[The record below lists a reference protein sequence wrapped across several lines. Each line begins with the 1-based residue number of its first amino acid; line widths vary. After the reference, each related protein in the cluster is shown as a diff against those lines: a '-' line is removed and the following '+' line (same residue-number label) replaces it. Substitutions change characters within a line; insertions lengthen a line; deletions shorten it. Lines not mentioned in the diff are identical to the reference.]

1 MLDVI
6 EDTRNEFKIKL
17 TDNLEEEIIGFLNSK
32 DGGNI
37 YLGVNDKGHVVGLNN
52 NLDLL
57 QRKIKDKIISN
68 IEPSA
73 LGLFDIEVL
82 EENDKRYL
90 KIVVARGL
98 EKTYHIKGMGMTPD
112 SCFIRVGS
120 SNEKMSESLINQLFR
135 ERTKDSLKNIISPKQ
150 DLTFLDLKLAYRE
163 KGFDIGD
170 NFERQLNFYTNDGK
184 FNYIAYLL
192 SDDNNV
198 SIKVAKYTGEDVDE
212 LEEYYEYGFC
222 SLIKATN
229 RVLEKFKSENKVFA
243 KITYPLRKEQ
253 QMYDYNAVREVIVN
267 AIVHNDWSNEYPP
280 KFELFSNKLEVS
292 SFGGIQNEFTEEEF
306 LLGYSAPKNPELM
319 RVFKDLD
326 IVEHLGTGIRKILK
340 KYDRSIYHFYPH
352 FIRVSINYTQNEFEY
367 DNKKSQVVYT
377 DLGLTKVQEGII
389 GLIQDKPTITQS
401 EMANLLGVTPR
412 MIRYHLKELV
422 DKNYITRIGA
432 NKKGEWKVVIDKK
445 TNIV

>member
-37 YLGVNDKGHVVGLNN
+37 YLGVNDKGKVVGLNN
-52 NLDLL
+52 NFDLL

-98 EKTYHIKGMGMTPD
+98 EKPYHIKGMGMTPD

-192 SDDNNV
+192 SDNNNV

-229 RVLEKFKSENKVFA
+229 RVLEKFKLENKVFA

-340 KYDRSIYHFYPH
+340 KYDKSIYHFYPH
-352 FIRVSINYTQNEFEY
+352 FIRVSINYIQNEFEY
-367 DNKKSQVVYT
+367 DNKKSQIVYT
-377 DLGLTKVQEGII
+377 DLDLTKVQEGII
-389 GLIQDKPTITQS
+389 GLIQDRPTITQS

-412 MIRYHLKELV
+412 MIRYHLKELI
-422 DKNYITRIGA
+422 DKNYITRIGP
-432 NKKGEWKVVIDKK
+432 NKKGKWKLEIDNK
-445 TNIV
+445 N

>member
-1 MLDVI
+1 MLNVI
-6 EDTRNEFKIKL
+6 EDARNEFKVKL
-17 TDNLEEEIIGFLNSK
+17 TDNIEEEIIGFLNSK

-37 YLGVNDKGHVVGLNN
+37 YIGVNDKGNVIGLNN

-57 QRKIKDKIISN
+57 QRKIKDRIISN

-82 EENDKRYL
+82 ECENKKYL
-90 KIVVARGL
+90 NIIVARGL
-98 EKTYHIKGMGMTPD
+98 EKPYHIKGMGMTQD

-135 ERTKDSLKNIISPKQ
+135 ERAKDSLKNIISPKQ
-150 DLTFLDLKLAYRE
+150 DLTFIDLKLAYRE
-163 KGFDIGD
+163 KGFDVGD
-170 NFERQLNFYTNDGK
+170 NFERQLNFYTNDGRY
-184 FNYIAYLL
+184 NYIAYLL
-192 SDDNNV
+192 SDDNSV
-198 SIKVAKYTGEDVDE
+198 SIKVAKYTGDDVDE

-222 SLIKATN
+222 SLIKATD

-243 KITYPLRKEQ
+243 KITYPKRNEQ

-280 KFELFSNKLEVS
+280 KFEFFNNRIEIS
-292 SFGGIQNEFTEEEF
+292 SFGGIQREFTEEEF

-340 KYDRSIYHFYPH
+340 KYDKSIFHFYPH
-352 FIRVSINYTQNEFEY
+352 FIRVSIHYNQNKFEY
-367 DNKKSQVVYT
+367 DNKKIKISYD
-377 DLGLTKVQEGII
+377 DLYLTKIQEGII
-389 GLIQDKPTITQS
+389 GLINDKPYITQD
-401 EMANLLGVTPR
+401 EMAKLLGVTAR
-412 MIRYHLKELV
+412 TIRNHIKYLV
-422 DKNYITRIGA
+422 DNNYIRRVGADKNGKWEIIIG
-432 NKKGEWKVVIDKK
+432 DK
-445 TNIV
+445 N

>member
-1 MLDVI
+1 MLNVM
-6 EDTRNEFKIKL
+6 EDTRNEFKTKL
-17 TDNLEEEIIGFLNSK
+17 TDDLEEEIIGFLNSK

-37 YLGVNDKGHVVGLNN
+37 YIGVNDKGTIIGLNN

-57 QRKIKDKIISN
+57 QRKIKDRIIYN

-82 EENDKRYL
+82 ETDNKKYL
-90 KIVVARGL
+90 CITVARGL
-98 EKTYHIKGMGMTPD
+98 EKPYHIKGMGMTPD
-112 SCFIRVGS
+112 SCFIRIGS
-120 SNEKMSESLINQLFR
+120 SNEKMSDSLISQLFR

-150 DLTFLDLKLAYRE
+150 DLTFIDLKLAYRE
-163 KGFDIGD
+163 KGFDVGD

-184 FNYIAYLL
+184 YNYIAYLL

-198 SIKVAKYTGEDVDE
+198 SIKVAKYTGDDVDE

-222 SLIKATN
+222 SLIKATD
-229 RVLEKFKSENKVFA
+229 RVLEKFKSENKIFA
-243 KITYPLRKEQ
+243 KITYPKRNEQ

-280 KFELFSNKLEVS
+280 KFEFFNNRIEIS
-292 SFGGIQNEFTEEEF
+292 SFGGIQREFTEEEF

-340 KYDRSIYHFYPH
+340 KYDKSIYRFYPH
-352 FIRVSINYTQNEFEY
+352 FIRVSIDYNQNEFEY
-367 DNKKSQVVYT
+367 DNKKTEKSYS
-377 DLGLTKVQEGII
+377 DLKLTKVQEGII
-389 GLIQDKPTITQS
+389 GLIDDKPYITQD
-401 EMANLLGVTPR
+401 EMAKLLGVTAR
-412 MIRYHLKELV
+412 TIRNHIKYLV
-422 DKNYITRIGA
+422 DTHYIRRIGA
-432 NKKGEWKVVIDKK
+432 DKNGKWEVIIDNK
-445 TNIV
+445 N